1 MGSLEPYETGERGS
15 GDPSR
20 WQSERELEWISL
32 RPELV
37 VEVTFD
43 HASGG
48 RIRHGTKILRW
59 RDDKPPVECRL
70 EQMTVLTTT
79 GRQPM
84 PLQGEYAPSSAEW
97 VRNQVEEIESS
108 GGTQGTVMRG
118 VPVIVVTSM
127 GHGSGKLRKNPVM
140 RVEHDGKYAAVAS
153 KGGAPEHPAWYRNL
167 VDHPLVEVQDATAKG
182 DFTARELSGD
192 ERAQWWERAVAVWP
206 DYAEYQKNTD
216 REIPV
221 FVLEPVS

>member
-1 MGSLEPYETGERGS
+1 
-15 GDPSR
+15 
-20 WQSERELEWISL
+20 
-32 RPELV
+32 
-37 VEVTFD
+37 
-43 HASGG
+43 
-48 RIRHGTKILRW
+48 
-59 RDDKPPVECRL
+59 
-70 EQMTVLTTT
+70 
-79 GRQPM
+79 M

-108 GGTQGTVMRG
+108 GGTRGAEMRG
-118 VPVIVVTSM
+118 MRVIVVTSL

-167 VDHPLVEVQDATAKG
+167 VDHPLVEVQDGPAKG
-182 DFTARELSGD
+182 DYTAREVSGD
-192 ERAQWWERAVAVWP
+192 ERADWWERAVAAFP
-206 DYAEYQKNTD
+206 DYADYQEKTD